1 MKAPTLRICVLT
13 LALTAVACGDP
24 VGVKRLTP
32 RDQYR
37 QLQGNALTTD
47 TPSAAAEIVL
57 RRHNLVETYADQ
69 PELALETLRA
79 ATFSYGPNNGDDL
92 FALAELSHQYAENNG
107 SREYALASALYAYAF
122 LFPTDPTL
130 RPKAI
135 DARYRWAADIYAAG
149 LTRALAAPDGQTLD
163 LKAGTY
169 PLPFGT
175 ATIQFDAHETEWSG
189 RTLTDF
195 VPTEQFDIY
204 GLNNRYRQPGIGV
217 PLAAKPV
224 VTEER
229 EGGEFVAKQI
239 RVPATAV
246 LLIDDPRLQV
256 AGDTVNGNLNLYPVD
271 QRDTI
276 EIDGTP
282 VPLEIDRSASLA
294 VSLKEVGFWR
304 QELSNFLGNAI
315 GTRRPARLF
324 AREPYRSG
332 RIPLVFV
339 HGTNSSAARWAD
351 MVNDLENDPRI
362 RTRYQFW
369 FFSYDSGNPIAY
381 SAMLLRKA
389 LTETVAR
396 LDPDGRDPC
405 AHQMVIVGHSQGG
418 LLTKMTVVDSGSVF
432 WDEFSDVP
440 FDEVR
445 MSDSSRELVQESMF
459 VKPLPFVTRV
469 IFISTPHQGSYL
481 TSWSLVPRLAARVI
495 SMPRD
500 LVTLSTDL
508 IANPAKR
515 AMKMERLPTALDNMS
530 PGQPFIKALSS
541 LPVAPGVTSHSI
553 IPVLGDEP
561 LEDEVDGVV
570 AYKSAHIEGVESEV
584 VIHHSG
590 HSTQGDPRTVDEVR
604 RILLEHSEKADCGL
618 RPVRVTSPLQPGSTK
633 PGAGPPPK

>member
-1 MKAPTLRICVLT
+1 MKAPTLRICILA
-13 LALTAVACGDP
+13 LALTTVACGDP
-24 VGVKRLTP
+24 VGVKKLTA

-47 TPSAAAEIVL
+47 TPSDAAEIVL

-92 FALAELSHQYAENNG
+92 FALAELSHQYADSTG
-107 SREYALASALYAYAF
+107 SRPYALASALYAYAF

-130 RPKAI
+130 RPKPI

-149 LTRALAAPDGQTLD
+149 LTQALAAPDGQTLD

-175 ATIQFDAHETEWSG
+175 AVIQFDAHETEWSG

-195 VPTEQFDIY
+195 VPTEQFEIY

-224 VTEER
+224 VTASHDGE
-229 EGGEFVAKQI
+229 EFVAKQI

-246 LLIDDPRLQV
+246 LLIEDPRLQV
-256 AGDTVNGNLNLYPVD
+256 AGDTVNGDLNLYPVD

-294 VSLKEVGFWR
+294 VSLVEVGFWR

-324 AREPYRSG
+324 AREPYRAG

-369 FFSYDSGNPIAY
+369 FFSYDSGNPIPY

-405 AHQMVIVGHSQGG
+405 AHQMVVVGHSQGG

-432 WDEFSDVP
+432 WKEFSDVP
-440 FDEVR
+440 FDQVQ
-445 MSDSSRELVQESMF
+445 MSEQSRELVEQTMF

-481 TSWSLVPRLAARVI
+481 TGWTLVPRLAARLI
-495 SMPRD
+495 SLPRD

-508 IANPAKR
+508 ANPANR
-515 AMKMERLPTALDNMS
+515 AMKMQRLPTALDNMS
-530 PGQPFIKALSS
+530 PGQPFIKALAS

-553 IPVLGDEP
+553 IPVVGDGP

-570 AYKSAHIEGVESEV
+570 AYKSAHIEAVESEV

-604 RILLEHSEKADCGL
+604 RILLEHIEKANCGQ
-618 RPVRVTSPLQPGSTK
+618 RPLRVTSPLQPGSTK
-633 PGAGPPPK
+633 PGVGGPPK

>member
-1 MKAPTLRICVLT
+1 MRRLRICLLG
-13 LALTAVACGDP
+13 LALTTLACGAP
-24 VGVKRLTP
+24 VGVNRLTP

-37 QLQGNALTTD
+37 QLQSNALTSD
-47 TPSAAAEIVL
+47 TPSDAAQIVL
-57 RRHNLVETYADQ
+57 RRHDLTDTYADQ

-79 ATFSYGPNNGDDL
+79 ATFSYGPNNSDDL
-92 FALAELSHQYAENNG
+92 FALAELSNEYAERSG
-107 SREYALASALYAYAF
+107 SREHALASALYAYAF
-122 LFPTDPTL
+122 MFPTDPAL
-130 RPKAI
+130 RPQAI

-149 LTRALAAPDGQTLD
+149 LSRALAAPDGKTLL
-163 LKAGTY
+163 LKGGSY

-175 ATIQFDAHETEWSG
+175 AVVQFDDSEVEWSG

-195 VPTEQFDIY
+195 VPTEQYEIY

-224 VTEER
+224 PTAGR
-229 EGGEFVAKQI
+229 TSDDIVANQI

-246 LLIDDPRLQV
+246 LLIDDPRRQV
-256 AGDTVNGNLNLYPVD
+256 AGDTVTGNLNLYPVD
-271 QRDTI
+271 LRDTV
-276 EIDGTP
+276 EIDGAP

-294 VSLKEVGFWR
+294 VSLAEVGFWR

-315 GTRRPARLF
+315 GARKPARLF
-324 AREPYRSG
+324 AREPYRPG
-332 RIPLVFV
+332 RIPVVFV

-369 FFSYDSGNPIAY
+369 FFSYDSGNPIPY
-381 SAMLLRKA
+381 SSMLLRQA
-389 LTETVAR
+389 LTETVQK
-396 LDPDGRDPC
+396 LDPGGHDACLR
-405 AHQMVIVGHSQGG
+405 QMVVVGHSQGG

-432 WDEFSDVP
+432 WEEFSDTP
-440 FDEVR
+440 FDQVHL
-445 MSDSSRELVQESMF
+445 SDASRTLVQQTMF

-469 IFISTPHQGSYL
+469 IFISTPHRGSYL
-481 TSWSLVPRLAARVI
+481 ASWSLVPRLAARLI

-508 IANPAKR
+508 VANPANS

-530 PGQPFIKALSS
+530 PGQPFIKALAS
-541 LPVAPGVTSHSI
+541 LPIAPNVTAHSI

-590 HSTQGDPRTVDEVR
+590 HSTQADPRTVDEVR
-604 RILLEHSEKADCGL
+604 RILLEHIEKANCGQRPL
-618 RPVRVTSPLQPGSTK
+618 RVSTPLQPGSTK
-633 PGAGPPPK
+633 PNLTGPPR